1 MKDRSLVDLSV
12 AVVSWN
18 TCALLAC
25 CVQSIYDTIEDM
37 EFEIFVVDNA
47 STDGSAAMVRD
58 RFPEVRLIEN
68 DENVGFA
75 RANNQAVQQSVGRYI
90 LLLNSDACVVKNAI
104 ERMVRVMDAH
114 ADVGIVGAD
123 LISPDGNPQLDHGS
137 FPTLTSEVGS
147 LLGLDKFHLYFPR
160 HFALGCFVETGW
172 VSGAC
177 LMARRRMLEQ
187 VGLLDEGFFMFS
199 EEIELCRRARAAGW
213 NVVHLPSARVVHIG
227 GGSTG
232 LTPER
237 ILRLYRGKLQYF
249 DKTQGPV
256 AKCTLLGAIW
266 CATGL
271 KVLVYTLLHGL
282 SMGRVRRDVLWRAVA
297 KGLVGV

>member
-1 MKDRSLVDLSV
+1 MDLSV

-47 STDGSAAMVRD
+47 STDDSAAMVRD
-58 RFPEVRLIEN
+58 CFPKVQLIEN
-68 DENVGFA
+68 AENVGFA

-90 LLLNSDACVVKNAI
+90 LLLNSDAYVVKNAV
-104 ERMVRVMDAH
+104 EQMMRVMDARG
-114 ADVGIVGAD
+114 DVGIVGVD
-123 LISPDGNPQLDHGS
+123 LISPNGDPQLDHGS
-137 FPTLTSEVGS
+137 FPTLTSEIGS

-160 HFALGCFVETGW
+160 HFAPGRFVETGW

-177 LMARRRMLEQ
+177 LMARRQMLEQ
-187 VGLLDEGFFMFS
+187 IGLLDEGFFMFS
-199 EEIELCRRARAAGW
+199 EEVELCRRSRAAGW
-213 NVVHLPSARVVHIG
+213 KVVHLPSARAVHVG

-249 DKTQGPV
+249 AKTRGL
-256 AKCTLLGAIW
+256 AARRALLGAIW

-282 SMGRVRRDVLWRAVA
+282 SLGRVHRDVLWRAVA
-297 KGLVGV
+297 KGLVDV